1 MLIVK
6 IILAVVCA
14 VLATILYSGKG
25 DKLIAGYNTASKE
38 EREEINITRLRI
50 VMGTSMLATAAASF
64 LLSEDITSSLC
75 YCGAIFVICIIT
87 VIMANTWA
95 KK

>member
-6 IILAVVCA
+6 IVIAVACA
-14 VLATILYSGKG
+14 VLAIILYSGKG

-50 VMGTSMLATAAASF
+50 VMGTTMLATSAASF
-64 LLSEDITSSLC
+64 ILSEDITSGLC
-75 YCGAIFVICIIT
+75 YCGAIIAICIIC
-87 VIMANTWA
+87 VIFANTWA